1 MENNSVF
8 RNLQVSVAALSFVLG
23 ATLLLTTNIAIAQNV
38 SSASLLLEEIVVT
51 SRRREERLLDQPMSI
66 AAMTGEQMQ
75 VQGILSI
82 DDMSDYVPNLTL
94 TSSNR
99 ANQNRVVIR
108 GIGGGHPD
116 PVFVFGSGMYIDGH
130 YVPNSLGGYA
140 STLDIERVEVLRGP
154 QGTLFGKNVVGG
166 AVNIISTK
174 PDEEFDASIRLRAGE
189 DGEQNVRGMV
199 NIPISDNIYARIS
212 ASSEEFD
219 GYYYNQNLDIDSGFT
234 DTKAIR
240 GAIRFEPS
248 DQLTFD
254 AAISSVKKRDDNL
267 GGQCIGQGALN
278 DAPQWGG
285 GTGNLERRLFVGATQ
300 ALFDIC
306 DADMAAGD
314 FVHSSDRATF
324 ANVDEM
330 SATIGMEWN
339 SDGAFGSLDD
349 ATIKLKASYRNMEYT
364 YLADRDYTS
373 LPIDHI
379 GTVDSGQH
387 NETRGFEALFEGQ
400 VSDNLRFTLGYNYF
414 QEDALNGND
423 VCNREFAASGGIND
437 PSVEFEC
444 SDFGGLAF
452 ELVPN
457 YFDPAGTGQWPNGP
471 RINGGGPGPFAGEV
485 SVYNKSH
492 GVFAHVTYDIN
503 DRLTLDLGGRYTSD
517 DRQFSNLEVA
527 IADCVLPITGS
538 DPLCGGNV
546 TVLMNQAGVQDGF
559 FNSAEDTFTA
569 FTPMAS
575 LTYNLFP
582 EGSDY
587 LTSGMIYAL
596 YSEGF
601 LTGGFNTEVN
611 SNLAGA
617 TDFLTYDPEEV
628 KNYELGFKGQFLDG
642 KVNVMADIFYMDY
655 TNLQR
660 QVTIANPEDPANPG
674 FLLFGADADL
684 GLVQNAAAATISGVE
699 FEMRASLW
707 EGGFLSADWSHLVNE
722 YDDYSYPDIANPGQI
737 IDNTDNRIQD
747 LTPEYTFNVA
757 VDHQF
762 QLAGGATLTPRVSAY
777 WQSVYSYGLNNLNIA
792 VGDNTS
798 TSCTQDAYTKW
809 NGRVTYQ
816 PANGDWNLAA
826 YGGNL
831 SDERILETCDTQRSV
846 WRTRLERPRN
856 FGLEFTMN
864 FGG

>member
-8 RNLQVSVAALSFVLG
+8 RGVQVSVSALSCVLG
-23 ATLLLTTNIAIAQNV
+23 ATLLLSTNSAMAQQA
-38 SSASLLLEEIVVT
+38 SSASLLLEEILVT

-75 VQGILSI
+75 VQGILSV
-82 DDMSDYVPNLTL
+82 DDMSDYVPNLTM

-116 PVFVFGSGMYIDGH
+116 PVFVFGSGMYVDGH
-130 YVPNSLGGYA
+130 YIPSSLGGYS

-154 QGTLFGKNVVGG
+154 QGTLFGKNVMGG
-166 AVNIISTK
+166 AVNIISAK
-174 PDEEFDASIRLRAGE
+174 PSEEFDANIRLRAGE

-199 NIPISDNIYARIS
+199 NIPITDQLYARIS

-240 GAIRFEPS
+240 AAFRYEAS
-248 DQLTFD
+248 DQLMFD
-254 AAISSVKKRDDNL
+254 AAFTSVKKRDDNL
-267 GGQCIGQGALN
+267 GGQCIGQGALG

-285 GTGNLERRLFVGATQ
+285 GTGNLERRLFAGATQ

-306 DADMAAGD
+306 DDDMAAGD
-314 FVHSSDRATF
+314 FVHSSDRVTF
-324 ANVDEM
+324 ANVDEVG
-330 SATIGMEWN
+330 AAFGMEWD
-339 SDGAFGSLDD
+339 SAGQFGSLEN

-379 GTVDSGQH
+379 GTTSSEGQN
-387 NETRGFEALFEGQ
+387 NETRGFEALFEGE
-400 VSDNLRFTLGYNYF
+400 VSENIRFTVGYNYF
-414 QEDALNGND
+414 AEDALNGSD
-423 VCNREFAASGGIND
+423 TCNREFTASGGYTD
-437 PSVEFEC
+437 PTVQFNC
-444 SDFGGLAF
+444 SSNGGLAF
-452 ELVPN
+452 ELVPDN
-457 YFDPAGTGQWPNGP
+457 PTGLGQWPNGP
-471 RINGGGPGPFAGEV
+471 RLNPNGPGPFFGEV

-503 DRLTLDLGGRYTSD
+503 DRFTLDIGGRYTSD
-517 DRQFSNLEVA
+517 DRSFSNLEVA
-527 IADCVLPITGS
+527 ISGCDLPLAPS
-538 DPLCGGNV
+538 DPLCGGNI
-546 TVLMNQAGVQDGF
+546 TVLMNQALVQDGF
-559 FNSAEDTFTA
+559 FNEAEDTFTA

-575 LTYNLFP
+575 LTYNLEP
-582 EGSDY
+582 SGNDY
-587 LTSGMIYAL
+587 LTSGMFYAL

-611 SNLAGA
+611 SNLAGVG
-617 TDFLTYDPEEV
+617 DFLTYDPEEV

-642 KVNVMADIFYMDY
+642 KVNVMADIFLMDY

-660 QVTIANPEDPANPG
+660 QVVIPNDSG
-674 FLLFGADADL
+674 VFGADADVSL
-684 GLVQNAAAATISGVE
+684 IQNAAAATISGVE
-699 FEMRASLW
+699 FELRASLW

-722 YDDYSYPDIANPGQI
+722 YDNYSYPDPSNPGVI
-737 IDNTDNRIQD
+737 IDNTQNRIQD
-747 LTPEYTFNVA
+747 QTPEYTFNLA
-757 VDHQF
+757 VDHEF
-762 QLAGGATLTPRVSAY
+762 QMDGGATLTPRVSAY
-777 WQSVYSYGLNNLNIA
+777 WQSVYSYGLNNLGIP
-792 VGDNTS
+792 VGDDS
-798 TSCTQDAYTKW
+798 PTSCTQDAYTKW
-809 NGRVTYQ
+809 NGRVTYR

-831 SDERILETCDTQRSV
+831 SDERILETCDTNRSV